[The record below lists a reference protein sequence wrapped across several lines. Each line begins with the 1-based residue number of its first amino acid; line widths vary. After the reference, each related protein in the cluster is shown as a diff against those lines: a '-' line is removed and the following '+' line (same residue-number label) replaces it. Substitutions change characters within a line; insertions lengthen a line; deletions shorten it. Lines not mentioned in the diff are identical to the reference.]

1 MTDTSVNAMGESRSW
16 NGQRTYPGQPG
27 YAAPLGEEAEESGFS
42 INVPLILGA
51 LRRNAVPIVAI
62 IAVCL
67 LLGIVKTLLSTRIYR
82 GASIVQIEQ
91 QSANIVDAQSVESAT
106 PIADSARFL
115 QTQLAILNSRS
126 LSERVAERLKLFNN
140 SFLVQMGAS
149 GVSADPKSPQGQQA
163 LRDAVVDQLRA
174 HMSVDLPGNSRAA
187 TINFDSP
194 DPKLS
199 ATIANGYADAY
210 IASNL
215 ERRFDSSAYAR
226 SFLAQQLVTTRQ
238 RLEESERNAINYA
251 RDNGLIMTT
260 SGGGGGNAANG
271 ADTTASGS
279 LTTSTLMQLNSAYG
293 DARAERI
300 KAEQRWQAIQ
310 KMPLMDIPD
319 VMANSAIQAMLQKKA
334 DLRAQL
340 QEQKQR
346 YKADHPT
353 IVQLNAQIAEI
364 DAQMM
369 RMANDIKDGFY
380 QTYQVALKQEQSFGS
395 SVSNVRGDALK
406 EQQKEIQLNILRREV
421 DTNRTL
427 YDGLLQRFKELSAV
441 AGIESNNLSVID
453 RADVPKSP
461 IKPKPLINIAVALL
475 IGVALAGLFVI
486 GREMLDDAIRTPE
499 DVRRKLGVPV
509 LGTIPLLKAGQSA
522 IEEISDPRSGL
533 SEAYYSL
540 RTALEFSTPNGLPRV
555 LTFTS
560 SRPSEGKSTSAIA
573 TAQNL
578 ARIGKKVLLID
589 ADLRLPSLHRQL
601 PFKNNGGFVSVLTSQ
616 NPLDA
621 VVQKAENSNLDFLS
635 SGPLPPNP
643 TDLLTNFALQ
653 RFFQT
658 ALEHYDVLVVDSP
671 PVMGFADS
679 LQISSM
685 AEGVVFVVDSN
696 VGHRGATK
704 LALRRLAA
712 AHAPLLGILLT
723 KFDAEASG
731 YGYGYGYG
739 YSYSY
744 SYGNQPS
751 KAS

>member
-1 MTDTSVNAMGESRSW
+1 MTDTSVNATGEDRPW
-16 NGQRTYPGQPG
+16 NGTRSYAGRSG
-27 YAAPLGEEAEESGFS
+27 YVDAGGDGDADEGGFS
-42 INVPLILGA
+42 INVPLILGT
-51 LRRNAVPIVAI
+51 LRRNAVPIAAI

-82 GASIVQIEQ
+82 GSSVVQIEQ
-91 QSANIVDAQSVESAT
+91 QSANIVDTQSIESAT
-106 PIADSARFL
+106 PIADSSRFL

-140 SFLVQMGAS
+140 SFLVQMGGS
-149 GVSADPKSPQGQQA
+149 GISADPKSPQGQQT
-163 LRDAVVDQLRA
+163 LRDAVVGQLRA

-187 TINFDSP
+187 TLSFDSP

-210 IASNL
+210 IANNL
-215 ERRFDSSAYAR
+215 ERKFDSSAYAR

-238 RLEESERNAINYA
+238 RLEDSERNAINYA
-251 RDNGLIMTT
+251 RDNGLIM
-260 SGGGGGNAANG
+260 SAGGGSATNG
-271 ADTTASGS
+271 TDTTASGS
-279 LTTSTLMQLNSAYG
+279 LTTNTLMQLNSAYG
-293 DARAERI
+293 DARTERI

-319 VMANSAIQAMLQKKA
+319 VMSNAAIQSMLQKKA

-346 YKADHPT
+346 YKSDHPT

-364 DAQMM
+364 DAQMT
-369 RMANDIKDGFY
+369 RMATDIKNGFY
-380 QTYQVALKQEQSFGS
+380 QTYQVALKQENSFVD
-395 SVSNVRGDALK
+395 SVSNARGDALK
-406 EQQKEIQLNILRREV
+406 EQGKEIQLNILRREV

-461 IKPKPLINIAVALL
+461 IQPKPLVNIAVALL
-475 IGVALAGLFVI
+475 VGVALAGLFVI

-509 LGTIPLLKAGQSA
+509 LGTIPVLKGGQSA
-522 IEEISDPRSGL
+522 IDEINDPRSGL

-540 RTALEFSTPNGLPRV
+540 RTALEFSTPEGLPRV

-578 ARIGKKVLLID
+578 ARIGKKVLLVD

-601 PFKNNGGFVSVLTSQ
+601 PFKNNGGFVSVLTNQ
-616 NPLDA
+616 NPLET
-621 VVQKAENSNLDFLS
+621 VVQKSDNSNMDFLS

-643 TDLLTNFALQ
+643 TDLLTNYALQ
-653 RFFQT
+653 RFFQS
-658 ALEHYDVLVVDSP
+658 ALEHYDILIVDSP

-685 AEGVVFVVDSN
+685 AEGVVFVIDSN

-704 LALRRLAA
+704 IALRRLAA
-712 AHAPLLGILLT
+712 SHAPLLGILLT

>member
-1 MTDTSVNAMGESRSW
+1 MTDTSVNATGEDRPW
-16 NGQRTYPGQPG
+16 NNGKRTYANQQG
-27 YAAPLGEEAEESGFS
+27 YADVAGEGEGEEGGFS

-62 IAVCL
+62 VAVCL

-82 GASIVQIEQ
+82 GSSVVQIEQ

-106 PIADSARFL
+106 PIADSSRFL

-140 SFLVQMGAS
+140 SFLVQMGS
-149 GVSADPKSPQGQQA
+149 SVVSADPKTSQGQQA
-163 LRDAVVDQLRA
+163 LRDAVTSALRA
-174 HMSVDLPGNSRAA
+174 HLTVDLPGNSRAA
-187 TINFDSP
+187 TISFDSP

-199 ATIANGYADAY
+199 ATVSNGYADAY

-215 ERRFDSSAYAR
+215 ERKFDSSAYAR

-251 RDNGLIMTT
+251 RDNGLIMTA
-260 SGGGGGNAANG
+260 GGGSATNG
-271 ADTTASGS
+271 TDTTASGS
-279 LTTSTLMQLNSAYG
+279 LTTNTLMQLNSAYG
-293 DARAERI
+293 DARTERI
-300 KAEQRWQAIQ
+300 KAEQRWVAIQ
-310 KMPLMDIPD
+310 KMPLLDIPD
-319 VMANSAIQAMLQKKA
+319 VMANSGVQAMLQKRA
-334 DLRAQL
+334 DLRSQL

-346 YKADHPT
+346 YKSDHPT
-353 IVQLNAQIAEI
+353 IVQLNAQIGEI
-364 DAQMM
+364 ESQLN
-369 RMANDIKDGFY
+369 RMATDIKDGFY
-380 QTYQVALKQEQSFGS
+380 QTYQVALKQEQSFVD
-395 SVSNVRGDALK
+395 SVSTARGDALK
-406 EQQKEIQLNILRREV
+406 EQGKEIQLNILRREV

-461 IKPKPLINIAVALL
+461 IQPKPLINISVALL
-475 IGVALAGLFVI
+475 VGLALAGLFVL

-509 LGTIPLLKAGQSA
+509 LGTIPILKTGQSA
-522 IEEISDPRSGL
+522 IDEINDPRSGL

-540 RTALEFSTPNGLPRV
+540 RTALEFSTANGLPRV

-578 ARIGKKVLLID
+578 ARIGKKVLLVD

-601 PFKNNGGFVSVLTSQ
+601 PFKNNGGFVSVLTAQ
-616 NPLDA
+616 NPLET
-621 VVQKAENSNLDFLS
+621 VVQHSEVTNLDFLS

-643 TDLLTNFALQ
+643 TDLLTNYALQ
-653 RFFQT
+653 RFFQS
-658 ALEHYDVLVVDSP
+658 ALEHYDILIVDSP

-685 AEGVVFVVDSN
+685 AEGVVFVIDSN

-704 LALRRLAA
+704 IALRRLAA
-712 AHAPLLGILLT
+712 SHAPLLGILLT
-723 KFDAEASG
+723 KFDADASG

-744 SYGNQPS
+744 SYGNKPTP
-751 KAS
+751 AN